1 MFKRILG
8 VSLATV
14 MALTSTV
21 SALALTPADGL
32 LTATGDYANST
43 GSVIADK
50 DAVDINGVVGKDTTQ
65 GKYSQYD
72 VVVDGYTGTTM
83 DDTTSETEVYA
94 TVLPMF
100 MTRIPKVLVLSAA
113 GECQFA
119 VSVKGD
125 ISGAQTVLIKP
136 EAEQF
141 DMVEVDPITG
151 NPIGKKDNV
160 PATISVDDIDWTY
173 ATDFKTV
180 DAVTYVDHTGSILA
194 DGLTAGSWRG
204 TFNFL
209 IGLNVLG
216 GGNTPAPDA
225 PEGDETTNY
234 TVEEIEADETLIMLG
249 ATKPEYVVADF
260 NDDYTEVIITK
271 NGEDSDGVMAVLMN
285 LDEGEFTSPMS
296 FHSDTLTNAV
306 IKDGVV
312 NVGVGAFF
320 NLAAMMQVGEGLDTA
335 SELYRSSSDSKLTV
349 TLSDTVESIDDF
361 AFYAS
366 ELKSIKMSNNLKS
379 IGLGSFCAS
388 TIEYIDLPESLVDL
402 GDSSFS
408 QSLIRSIKIPSQV
421 TSLNSTFT
429 GCLFLE
435 EIDLNNV
442 STLLKSDFL
451 ISSNEVFLNCL
462 SLKTVKNGKVPADQL
477 LEHLEKSYLDFANNL
492 INIIKE
498 TLTDGSVLFYAI
510 EADGTEHLLTG
521 CIADNAE
528 YYVHENTHCISYL
541 NCGANVKLHIPE
553 NTNYNHCSIY
563 INDVRCFNDNIIPNR
578 NYDKLAAE
586 NLTIYSGVGSESET
600 IANREG
606 HTFIVE

>member
-113 GECQFA
+113 GECEFA

-141 DMVEVDPITG
+141 DMVEVDPLTG

-180 DAVTYVDHTGSILA
+180 DSATYVDHTGSILA

-209 IGLNVLG
+209 IGLDVLG
-216 GGNTPAPDA
+216 NGSIPAPDA

-249 ATKPEYVVADF
+249 ATRPEYVVADF
-260 NDDYTEVIITK
+260 NDDFTEVIITK
-271 NGEDSDGVMAVLMN
+271 NGEDSDGVMAALVDFDTEDFL
-285 LDEGEFTSPMS
+285 SPMVA
-296 FHSDTLTNAV
+296 HMDTLEKATVAE
-306 IKDGVV
+306 GVT
-312 NVGVGAFF
+312 NVGVGAFIMCE
-320 NLAAMMQVGEGLDTA
+320 NLND
-335 SELYRSSSDSKLTV
+335 V
-349 TLSDTVESIDDF
+349 TLPNSLTSIDMLSF
-361 AFYAS
+361 AMCSNLTSIEIPESVEVIADGAFMQTGLEEVVIPDNVTEIGAS
-366 ELKSIKMSNNLKS
+366 AFSECANLVTADIGNSVETIGDQAFFSCSNLTAVN
-379 IGLGSFCAS
+379 
-388 TIEYIDLPESLVDL
+388 LPESLQYI
-402 GDSSFS
+402 GEEAFMSTSSLLEITLPADITYMGEDVFGV
-408 QSLIRSIKIPSQV
+408 PSMEG
-421 TSLNSTFT
+421 T
-429 GCLFLE
+429 
-435 EIDLNNV
+435 D
-442 STLLKSDFL
+442 
-451 ISSNEVFLNCL
+451 
-462 SLKTVKNGKVPADQL
+462 KTIYVPADSATA
-477 LEHLEKSYLDFANNL
+477 E
-492 INIIKE
+492 
-498 TLTDGSVLFYAI
+498 AI
-510 EADGTEHLLTG
+510 EQVPYGHL
-521 CIADNAE
+521 
-528 YYVHENTHCISYL
+528 Y
-541 NCGANVKLHIPE
+541 NVV
-553 NTNYNHCSIY
+553 YM
-563 INDVRCFNDNIIPNR
+563 
-578 NYDKLAAE
+578 
-586 NLTIYSGVGSESET
+586 
-600 IANREG
+600 
-606 HTFIVE
+606 

>member
-113 GECQFA
+113 GECEFA

-141 DMVEVDPITG
+141 DMVEVDPLTG

-180 DAVTYVDHTGSILA
+180 DAATYVDHTGSINA
-194 DGLTAGSWRG
+194 MGLTAGSWRG

-209 IGLNVLG
+209 IGLDALG
-216 GGNTPAPDA
+216 GGSTPIPD
-225 PEGDETTNY
+225 DDDVVTDY
-234 TVEEIEADETLIMLG
+234 TVEEIEADPTLFMIG
-249 ATKPEYVVADF
+249 ATRPEYVVANF
-260 NDDYTEVIITK
+260 NDDFTEVVITK
-271 NGEDSDGVMAVLMN
+271 NGEDSDGVMASLMN
-285 LDEGEFTSPMS
+285 LDTEEMEGMFLSPMS
-296 FHSDTLTNAV
+296 HHADTLTNAIV
-306 IKDGVV
+306 KDGVV
-312 NVGVGAFF
+312 NIGAGAFVNSNTF
-320 NLAAMMQVGEGLDTA
+320 VEVQDSEYTDTTAMYNRYLNPT
-335 SELYRSSSDSKLTV
+335 LTV
-349 TLSDTVESIDDF
+349 SLSDTVLSIDEY
-361 AFYAS
+361 AFFCS
-366 ELKSIKMSNNLKS
+366 SLKSIKLSENLTTIKEAAFG
-379 IGLGSFCAS
+379 IS
-388 TIEYIDLPESLVDL
+388 TIKNIELPESLVEL
-402 GDSSFS
+402 EYGVFASSN
-408 QSLIRSIKIPSQV
+408 IRSIRIPSKI
-421 TSLNSTFT
+421 TTLTDTFYN
-429 GCLFLE
+429 CRFLE
-435 EIDLNNV
+435 EVDLSDATNV
-442 STLLKSDFL
+442 SFNNDYGVFYGCFSLANVELGNATESDFL
-451 ISSNEVFLNCL
+451 DS
-462 SLKTVKNGKVPADQL
+462 AYA
-477 LEHLEKSYLDFANNL
+477 SYLYYENEG
-492 INIIKE
+492 ITMTKE
-498 TLTDGSVLFYAI
+498 MLENGSVLFYLSQDDKKILAT
-510 EADGTEHLLTG
+510 GYLLANT
-521 CIADNAE
+521 E
-528 YYVHENTHCISYL
+528 YYIDNDVDCIKYL
-541 NCGANVKLHIPE
+541 YCEENVKLHVPSDVSWRC
-553 NTNYNHCSIY
+553 TSCSMCDPLEGKICFSNNVIY
-563 INDVRCFNDNIIPNR
+563 SSFTP
-578 NYDKLAAE
+578 AT
-586 NLTIYSGVGSESET
+586 NLTIYGAAGSDTESL
-600 IANREG
+600 ANTYG
-606 HTFIVE
+606 HTFIAE